1 MVEMEW
7 YESMLDTMSWTRT
20 PLSVLDRHF
29 TKSENETTSII
40 TSTTTITNGSTVPE
54 IKRRKL
60 NGYSGK

>member
-1 MVEMEW
+1 
-7 YESMLDTMSWTRT
+7 
-20 PLSVLDRHF
+20 VLDRHF